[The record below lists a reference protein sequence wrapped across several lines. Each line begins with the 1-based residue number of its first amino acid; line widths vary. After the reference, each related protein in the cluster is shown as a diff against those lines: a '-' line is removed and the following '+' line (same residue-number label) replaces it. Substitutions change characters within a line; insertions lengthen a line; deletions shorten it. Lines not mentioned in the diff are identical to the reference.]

1 MRQKSIL
8 ITGASRGIGAACTRH
23 FARKGYAVGLNY
35 FQSKDEAMA
44 LTKEL
49 QAEGCTVLP
58 LYADVSDAAQVQRMV
73 DTVLDNFCQ
82 LDTLLCNAGVC
93 EFGLFTELPDEEFWR
108 IMQVNL
114 GGVYNACRA
123 VIPHFVHHKAGQIVT
138 VSSIWGLVGASY
150 ETAYATSKAAI
161 IGLTKSL
168 AKELGPSHIR
178 VNCVAPGVID
188 TRMSELLDEETR
200 EIVRSQTPLGVI
212 GSVEDVAESVW
223 FLASEAGRF
232 YTGQVL
238 SPNGGF
244 TI

>member
-8 ITGASRGIGAACTRH
+8 ITGASQGIGAECARQ
-23 FARKGYAVGLNY
+23 FARRGYAVGLNY
-35 FQSKDEAMA
+35 FQSEAAALA
-44 LTKEL
+44 LTEEL
-49 QAEGCTVLP
+49 RAEGCTVIP
-58 LYADVSDAAQVQRMV
+58 VCADVCDPKQVQEMV
-73 DTVLDNFCQ
+73 DTVLDNVCQ
-82 LDTLLCNAGVC
+82 LDTLLCNAGISS
-93 EFGLFTELPDEEFWR
+93 FGLFTELPNEEFWR

-123 VIPHFVHHKAGQIVT
+123 VIPHFLAHKAGKIITTASV
-138 VSSIWGLVGASY
+138 WGLVGASY
-150 ETAYATSKAAI
+150 ETAYATSKAAV

-168 AKELGPSHIR
+168 AKELGPSHIS

-188 TRMSELLDEETR
+188 TRMCDPLDEEAR
-200 EIVRSQTPLGVI
+200 EIVCEQTPLGCL
-212 GSVEDVAESVW
+212 GSARDVAESVW
-223 FLASEAGRF
+223 FLASEAGSF